1 MTESPL
7 QEFSGT
13 LTALVYHDPERGFT
27 IAELTPEE
35 GRPITIVGVIPGAV
49 VGETL
54 RVRGRFETH
63 RRYGQQLRLES
74 YELIRPATLKGIVAY
89 LSGGLVKGIGP
100 KLAACLVQHF
110 GEAVLD
116 VLDHQPERL
125 TEVPGIGK
133 KRAEDLAHSWQEHKE
148 VHRIMLFLQEHGA
161 GPTLA
166 GRIYE
171 KYRSHAM
178 HVMEREPYRLAR
190 EIRGIGFFTADRM
203 ARAAGISVTD
213 PQRLQAGIVH
223 TLAEATGEGHFYLPR
238 EQLLYQAQRVLQV
251 DEQLV
256 EIALAQAV
264 EAGYVLAEQDAEGQQ
279 GYFLPESLQA
289 EKELAGL
296 LLWLNEGYLKTPPPC
311 PVASPAPSDV
321 SDCGAGACT
330 PPDAGLPSA
339 MPPSGAA
346 QVRAL
351 QSEESG
357 GAQAPAPQPAGPT
370 HGQIQTWLAR
380 REAMGAML
388 LTTNQAAA
396 VCEALRQPV
405 TIITGGPGTGKTTIT
420 RALAD
425 AAEALKWRV
434 ALCSPTGRAAKRL
447 SQLSG
452 KPASTIH
459 RLLSW
464 DPGLGRFRFN
474 EAEPLPFDLL
484 IVDEASMVDAL
495 LARDLLRAVPPGA
508 QVVFIGDADQLP
520 SVGPGNF
527 LRDLIG
533 SGVFPVVRLTEIFRQ
548 EEGGQIVANAH
559 LIRQGEVPQMV
570 RGAQWQGED
579 CVFMER
585 ESPEEAAQAVLKVVT
600 RSLPRLGY
608 KLGDV
613 QVITPMHRGPAGV
626 AALNEALQQALN
638 PMTPG
643 KCEVQRGDT
652 LFREGD
658 RVLQTTNDYDRNVF
672 NGDIGVIERID
683 PPSKTVVVQFD
694 LGPVVYQFQDLDEL
708 ELAYALTVH
717 KSQGSEY
724 PAVVMVIHSTHYI
737 MLKRNLLYTALT
749 RAEKLAVIVGD
760 RKGLYRAV
768 NTADEKD
775 RHTRLAARLRGDLP
789 HEPVQEHL
797 RFGEDER

>member
-1 MTESPL
+1 MTDSPL
-7 QEFSGT
+7 QEFEGSIT
-13 LTALVYHDPERGFT
+13 NLVYHDPERGFT
-27 IAELTPEE
+27 IAELTPDE
-35 GRPITIVGVIPGAV
+35 GKAITIVGVIPGVV

-63 RRYGQQLRLES
+63 KRYGQQLRLES
-74 YELIRPATLKGIVAY
+74 YELIRPSTLKGIVAY

-100 KLAACLVQHF
+100 KLATCLVQHF
-110 GEAVLD
+110 GEPVLEI
-116 VLDHQPERL
+116 LDHHPERL
-125 TEVPGIGK
+125 TEVPGIGR
-133 KRAEDLAHSWQEHKE
+133 KRAEDLARSWQEHKE

-161 GPTLA
+161 GPTMA

-190 EIRGIGFFTADRM
+190 EIRGIGFLTADRM
-203 ARAAGISVTD
+203 ARAAGISATD
-213 PQRLQAGIVH
+213 PQRLQAGIIH
-223 TLAEATGEGHFYLPR
+223 ALAEATSDGHFYLPR
-238 EQLLYQAQRVLQV
+238 DQVLYQAQRVLQV

-256 EIALAQAV
+256 EIALQQAV
-264 EAGYVLAEQDAEGQQ
+264 EAGYAVEEQDAEGQQ
-279 GYFLPESLQA
+279 GFFLPDSLQA
-289 EKELAGL
+289 EKQLAGL
-296 LLWLNEGYLKTPPPC
+296 LLRLNEGYLK
-311 PVASPAPSDV
+311 PAPVCPLPSAV
-321 SDCGAGACT
+321 SDCRAGACT
-330 PPDAGLPSA
+330 PPGEGIPSA
-339 MPPSGAA
+339 SPAT
-346 QVRAL
+346 
-351 QSEESG
+351 G
-357 GAQAPAPQPAGPT
+357 GVQAPALQLAHTPSSE
-370 HGQIQTWLAR
+370 QIQSWLSKR
-380 REAMGAML
+380 QDMGAMP
-388 LTTNQAAA
+388 LTTSQSTA
-396 VCEALRQPV
+396 VCEALRQPITV
-405 TIITGGPGTGKTTIT
+405 ITGGPGTGKTTIT
-420 RALAD
+420 RAIAD

-464 DPGLGRFRFN
+464 DPGAGRFRFN
-474 EAEPLPFDLL
+474 ETEPLPLDLL
-484 IVDEASMVDAL
+484 IVDEASMVDSL
-495 LARDLLRAVPPGA
+495 LARDLLRAVPAGA

-533 SGVFPVVRLTEIFRQ
+533 CGVFAVTRLTEIFRQ

-559 LIRQGEVPQMV
+559 LIREGEVPQMV
-570 RGAQWQGED
+570 RGTEWKGED

-585 ESPEEAAQAVLKVVT
+585 ESAEEAAQAVLKVVT

-608 KLGDV
+608 GLGDV

-626 AALNEALQQALN
+626 SALNEALQQALN
-638 PMTPG
+638 PMTTG
-643 KCEVQRGDT
+643 KCEVKRGDT
-652 LFREGD
+652 LFREAD

-672 NGDIGVIERID
+672 NGDIGVIERLDI
-683 PPSKTVVVQFD
+683 PSKTVVVQFD
-694 LGPVVYQFQDLDEL
+694 LGPVIYQFQDLDEL

-749 RAEKLAVIVGD
+749 RAERLAVIVGD

-768 NTADEKD
+768 QTADEKD
-775 RHTRLAARLRGDLP
+775 RHTRLAARLRGELP
-789 HEPVQEHL
+789 HEPIQEHL
-797 RFGEDER
+797 QFGEG